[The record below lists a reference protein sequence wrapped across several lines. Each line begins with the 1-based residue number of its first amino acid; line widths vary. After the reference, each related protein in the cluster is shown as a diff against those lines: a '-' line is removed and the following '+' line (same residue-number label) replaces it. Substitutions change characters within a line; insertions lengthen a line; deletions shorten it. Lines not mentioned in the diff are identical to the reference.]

1 MEIIQL
7 CAQGRGQ
14 EPRKQ
19 LKWKALQQQ
28 SAAFSGYYLLQIC
41 LSQTFSGVVET
52 LLVRL
57 IQREP
62 RLVSLSPRNIEIVSF
77 KHCEKKTISF
87 EGISPFPPLK
97 CCSIQRHDKQRCE
110 IALKAHKT
118 RQLRQL
124 RTISGNRNNKNVHRQ
139 NMVTEHI
146 TELQCYRL
154 HTAQKV
160 SAFGV
165 ILLRIFPHSD

>member
-1 MEIIQL
+1 MCAGAWPGTPQTTKMESFATIVSSFQ
-7 CAQGRGQ
+7 R
-14 EPRKQ
+14 
-19 LKWKALQQQ
+19 
-28 SAAFSGYYLLQIC
+28 LLFVAN
-41 LSQTFSGVVET
+41 LSILDVSGVVET